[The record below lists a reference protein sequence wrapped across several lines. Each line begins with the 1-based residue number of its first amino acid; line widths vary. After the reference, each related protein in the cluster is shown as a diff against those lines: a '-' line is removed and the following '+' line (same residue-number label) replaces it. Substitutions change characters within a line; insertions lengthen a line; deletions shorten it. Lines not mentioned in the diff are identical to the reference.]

1 VDTAVSLAIKE
12 PKKKACLN
20 LKVIIEAVH
29 RNYNAL
35 IKVGVFIHQLSA
47 ERLWDIEKPIPPVQ
61 IATNLNLVGVE
72 QKRDDLLEVPFVFTI
87 NYNPAVAQIS
97 VKGKAHVTGDKE
109 ELKQIH
115 NSYTE
120 KKPPPVIIVQ
130 SISNIAFLESIVI
143 TRTLNIPPPVP
154 LPQIS
159 PTPGEAKKPGE
170 PSYRT

>member
-1 VDTAVSLAIKE
+1 M
-12 PKKKACLN
+12 
-20 LKVIIEAVH
+20 
-29 RNYNAL
+29 
-35 IKVGVFIHQLSA
+35 IKVGVFIHQVSA

-97 VKGKAHVTGDKE
+97 VKGKAHVTGEKE

-115 NSYTE
+115 NSYAE

-130 SISNIAFLESIVI
+130 SISNVAFLESIVI
-143 TRTLNIPPPVP
+143 TRALNIPPPVP

-159 PTPGEAKKPGE
+159 PTPSEAKKPVE